1 MNQLDNPL
9 RFLFELLL
17 SYQQLQLP
25 GIHNHQHFGMTPV
38 I

>member
-17 SYQQLQLP
+17 SYQQRQTT
-25 GIHNHQHFGMTPV
+25 GIHNHQDLKMTLV